1 MCTEVDEL
9 ECRINQ
15 MRKILIWVAEETGL
29 NSHSTLYYSQKLDV
43 LITRYQK
50 VKMKNPKK
58 YMQDS
63 YIVTK

>member
-43 LITRYQK
+43 LITRYQN

-63 YIVTK
+63 YIDTK

>member
-1 MCTEVDEL
+1 MCTEIDEL

-50 VKMKNPKK
+50 VKIKNPKK

>member
-1 MCTEVDEL
+1 MCTEIDEL

-29 NSHSTLYYSQKLDV
+29 NSYSTLYYSQKLDV